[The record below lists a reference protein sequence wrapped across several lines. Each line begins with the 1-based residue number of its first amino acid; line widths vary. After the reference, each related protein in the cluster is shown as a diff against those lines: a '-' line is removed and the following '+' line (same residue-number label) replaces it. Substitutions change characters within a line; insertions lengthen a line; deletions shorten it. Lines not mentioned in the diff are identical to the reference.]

1 MVEGCKNLVRLMD
14 IGLEKLKNIIV
25 EMGEYSA
32 KTVFLAI
39 DSYLNDQDLMDQ
51 LYISAQEIRKMQEE
65 INELAVEMIA
75 RYQPVA
81 SDLRFLKSCIEIGY
95 GFSRFGRYAFDIAQ
109 VLRIFGK
116 LTSCNKESVDN
127 AGKHVKDMIKTSIE
141 AFIEKNIEKAKKVK
155 EMDTYIDKI
164 YLNSLKKAAQMKE
177 NQIKC
182 IVSEVLILRYLERIA
197 DHATYIADSTIYIV
211 TGEKIPKYTL

>member
-1 MVEGCKNLVRLMD
+1 MVRLMD
-14 IGLEKLKNIIV
+14 IGLERLKNIVV
-25 EMGEYSA
+25 EMGDYSA

-39 DSYLNDQDLMDQ
+39 DSYINDQDLMEQ

-65 INELAVEMIA
+65 VSELAVEIIA

-81 SDLRFLKSCIEIGY
+81 SDLRFLKSCIDIAY

-116 LTSCNKESVDN
+116 LTECDKKAVDD
-127 AGKHVKDMIKTSIE
+127 AGKHVKEMIKTSIE
-141 AFIEKNIEKAKKVK
+141 AFTEKNVEKAKKVK
-155 EMDTYIDKI
+155 EMDVFIDKI
-164 YLNSLKKAAQMKE
+164 YLNSLKRAAQVKE
-177 NQIKC
+177 NGIKC

-211 TGEKIPKYTL
+211 TGERTPKYTL

>member
-1 MVEGCKNLVRLMD
+1 MVRLMD
-14 IGLEKLKNIIV
+14 IGLERLKNIIV

-39 DSYLNDQDLMDQ
+39 DSYLNEQDLMEQ
-51 LYISAQEIRKMQEE
+51 LYISAQEIRRIQEE
-65 INELAVEMIA
+65 VNELAVEIIA

-116 LTSCNKESVDN
+116 LTSCNKEAVDN

>member
-1 MVEGCKNLVRLMD
+1 MVRLID
-14 IGLEKLKNIIV
+14 IGLERLKKIIV
-25 EMGEYSA
+25 EMGNYSA

-39 DSYLNDQDLMDQ
+39 DSYLNDQDVMEK

-65 INELAVEMIA
+65 SNELAVEIIA

-81 SDLRFLKSCIEIGY
+81 SDLRFLKSCIDIGY

-116 LTSCNKESVDN
+116 LTACDKKAVEE
-127 AGKHVKDMIKTSIE
+127 AGRLVREMIKISIE
-141 AFIEKNIEKAKKVK
+141 AFIERDVEKAKKVK
-155 EMDTYIDKI
+155 EMDVYVDKI
-164 YLNSLKKAAQMKE
+164 YLNSLKKAAQTE
-177 NQIKC
+177 EGIKC